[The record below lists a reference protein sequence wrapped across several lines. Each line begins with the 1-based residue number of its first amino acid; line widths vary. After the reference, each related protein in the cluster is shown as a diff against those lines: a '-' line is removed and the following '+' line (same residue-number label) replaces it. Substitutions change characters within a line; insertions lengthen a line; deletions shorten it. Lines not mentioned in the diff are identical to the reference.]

1 VNHSEI
7 VSFLWGVADLIR
19 DTFKRG
25 KYQDIILPL
34 TVLRR
39 LDCVL
44 ADTKKKVLGKQSEL
58 RGKKLE
64 NLDPQLRKIAGF
76 AFYNTSRY
84 DFEKLLADAPHL
96 AANLR
101 NYIAGFSSNMREVLE
116 KFDFD
121 NTISKLD
128 EAGLLFQVLERF
140 KNVDLHPDK
149 IDNPTMG
156 TIFEELLRK
165 FNEAL
170 NENPGEHFTPRDVVH
185 LMVDVML
192 AGDESRIRRKGIV
205 CTVDDPCCG
214 SGGMLMIAKEHITVG
229 LRKNGDLLSPAIN
242 SKAEIH
248 LFGQEVNPET
258 WAVSKSD
265 LFMKDP
271 TGRDADNIAFG
282 STLSND
288 RHAGKTFDYL
298 IANPPYG
305 KDWKRDEDAVRAEH
319 ERGAAG
325 RFAPGLPRISDGQL
339 LFLLHMLA
347 HAKDPKEGGSRIA
360 IIMNG
365 SPLFTGDA
373 GSGESEIRRF
383 VLENDLLEA
392 LIALP
397 EQLFYNTGIATYVW
411 VVTNRKA
418 AARRG
423 KVQLVD
429 ATSFWVPMRK
439 SLGDKRR
446 EIPLERARDI
456 LRILGDFKD
465 GDTRQVTV
473 SRIFPTTHFGFR
485 KITVERPLRLNFQAS
500 PERIAR
506 FEEEKG
512 FLALAQ
518 SKKKGAAGAKEQAEG
533 RALRDAIR
541 KLVRALPG
549 TLIKDRNEF
558 ERALDGA
565 ARKSGLELPAPARK
579 AIVSALSERDETA
592 AICRD
597 KDSQSEPD
605 PELRD
610 TESVPLAESIETF
623 FEREVKPHVPDAW
636 IDTSKRDQ
644 KDGQVG
650 LVGYEIN
657 FNRYFYRYSPPRP
670 LEEIECS
677 ELRTNR
683 SIACR
688 SPGLGRATRH
698 CPVPRPRDG
707 ENRRVGGE
715 EGAADRAAPGTA
727 HRHHHP
733 RRHQGSGPERPHE
746 GLRRRVAGADSGALG
761 SRSSG
766 PLGVYC

>member
-1 VNHSEI
+1 MNHSEI

-25 KYQDIILPL
+25 KYQDVILPL

-44 ADTKKKVLGKQSEL
+44 APTKSKVLETQARFHG
-58 RGKKLE
+58 KLE
-64 NLDPQLRKIAGF
+64 DQSAQLRRASGF

-96 AANLR
+96 AVNLR
-101 NYIAGFSSNMREVLE
+101 AYIAGFSQNMRDVLE

-156 TIFEELLRK
+156 TIFEELIRK

-170 NENPGEHFTPRDVVH
+170 NENPGEHFTPRDAVH
-185 LMVDVML
+185 LMVDLML
-192 AGDESRIRRKGIV
+192 AGDATRIGRRGAIISV
-205 CTVDDPCCG
+205 YDPCCG
-214 SGGMLMIAKEHITVG
+214 SGGMLMITKEHVTIGGRRNGTVV
-229 LRKNGDLLSPAIN
+229 RAPIN
-242 SKAEIH
+242 AHADIH

-271 TGRDADNIAFG
+271 TGRDADNITFG

-288 RHAGKTFDYL
+288 QHAGRSFDYL

-305 KDWKRDEDAVRAEH
+305 KDWKRDEENVRNEH
-319 ERGAAG
+319 DRASG
-325 RFAPGLPRISDGQL
+325 RFGPGLPRISDGQL

-347 HAKDPKEGGSRIA
+347 HRKEARDGGSRIA

-373 GSGESEIRRF
+373 GSGESEIRRYI
-383 VLENDLLEA
+383 LENDLLEA

-411 VVTNRKA
+411 VLTNRKSTD
-418 AARRG
+418 RKG
-423 KVQLVD
+423 KVQLID

-446 EIPLERARDI
+446 EIPIEKADEI
-456 LRILGDFKD
+456 LRLLREFKEGDH
-465 GDTRQVTV
+465 V
-473 SRIFPTTHFGFR
+473 RIYPTTHFGYR

-506 FEEEKG
+506 LEGEKG
-512 FLALAQ
+512 FQALAQ
-518 SKKKGAAGAKEQAEG
+518 SKKKGEAAALEQEAG
-533 RALRDAIR
+533 RTQQEAIR
-541 KLVRALPG
+541 KFLHTLPD
-549 TLIKDRNEF
+549 TLCQDRGEF
-558 ERALDGA
+558 RHMFDAA
-565 ARKSGLELPAPARK
+565 ARKARMQLPAPVLK
-579 AIVSALSERDETA
+579 AILSALSDRDESA
-592 AICRD
+592 APCRD
-597 KDSQSEPD
+597 SDGNPEPD

-610 TESVPLAESIETF
+610 TERVPLSESVNTF
-623 FEREVKPHVPDAW
+623 FQREVKPHGPDAW
-636 IDTSKRDQ
+636 IDNTKRDA

-650 LVGYEIN
+650 IVGYEIN
-657 FNRYFYRYSPPRP
+657 FNRYFYRYTPPRP
-670 LEEIECS
+670 LEEIEADI
-677 ELRTNR
+677 RTIETDIVR
-683 SIACR
+683 MLAEV
-688 SPGLGRATRH
+688 T
-698 CPVPRPRDG
+698 
-707 ENRRVGGE
+707 
-715 EGAADRAAPGTA
+715 
-727 HRHHHP
+727 
-733 RRHQGSGPERPHE
+733 GSGR
-746 GLRRRVAGADSGALG
+746 
-761 SRSSG
+761 G
-766 PLGVYC
+766 PVV